1 MTKTLLTALGLLAL
15 TGTAQAADRSYQVA
29 DCTVSMMMKDGSWKR
44 IGNTCYMGRDG
55 DNTAVKMG
63 RAVILIQRDPK
74 VYGLARIYTVDRNG
88 DMSEGE
94 PARASG
100 PCWVGITLTFCAP

>member
-44 IGNTCYMGRDG
+44 IGNTCYMRRDG

-63 RAVILIQRDPK
+63 RAVLLIKRDPN
-74 VYGLARIYTVDRNG
+74 VYGLARLYTVDSEG
-88 DMSEGE
+88 DVSEGE
-94 PARASG
+94 TAVARE
-100 PCWVGITLTFCAP
+100 PCWVGITLKFCAP